1 MPSIREKRNKS
12 GQLISYEIVC
22 RPERG
27 RYLSMRWTPPEGWSR
42 RAIERELAR
51 VAADF
56 ERRCKAGEVLTKT
69 EKAKKAAR
77 EAAEDAKILTVQQY
91 SEQVFLPQKAVSAS
105 ARTVDSYRWTL
116 EKYVFPVIGNVK
128 MPEVS
133 PAQLTAL
140 LLGVQ
145 GQGQAHSS
153 VVRLYAILSGLFKMA
168 YMGDMIDRNPMDK
181 VERLKPRK
189 DELKKADTP
198 ESYTVEEVRYILSC
212 LDNEPL
218 QWRLFVRLLIDTGIR
233 RGECCGLRWSNVD
246 LKAGKITVDSTLN
259 YTKSKGV
266 YLDTPKGKTARSIR
280 ISPEAIE
287 MLREHRT
294 AQSNR
299 CLSQWVFTQKDSPEH
314 MFPDSP
320 TQYFKK
326 FSQRYGVEH
335 FHPHKLRHS
344 FASIA
349 LQNGADVVSVSEI
362 LGHADTSIT
371 LRTYSHASDESRD
384 RASGVFLDALAIQPE
399 EKQKGAGM

>member
-1 MPSIREKRNKS
+1 
-12 GQLISYEIVC
+12 
-22 RPERG
+22 
-27 RYLSMRWTPPEGWSR
+27 
-42 RAIERELAR
+42 
-51 VAADF
+51 
-56 ERRCKAGEVLTKT
+56 
-69 EKAKKAAR
+69 
-77 EAAEDAKILTVQQY
+77 
-91 SEQVFLPQKAVSAS
+91 
-105 ARTVDSYRWTL
+105 
-116 EKYVFPVIGNVK
+116 

-181 VERLKPRK
+181 VERPKPRK

-299 CLSQWVFTQKDSPEH
+299 CLSQWVFIQKDSPEH

-371 LRTYSHASDESRD
+371 LRTYSYASDESQD